1 MSSIKHVIL
10 SGAKRRDSDVLRS
23 RRISCDFLRSF
34 DSVRLRSATSNSAQD
49 DNLHTFK
56 IYFLLLFILHTSY
69 FILATGCYS
78 FTGASIPPHIHSIG
92 IPLVED
98 NSGFGQSAI
107 RQNITDQLIQKFN
120 NEGSLRV
127 ASVSSS
133 DAKLE
138 ATIPASGIDDQPVSV
153 AAGNIVTTKQIS
165 LKVHAIYTDQKK
177 QKVFWERDFSE
188 TAQYAISGGLPAQ
201 QTALSQAEDKV
212 TSDILIAVISNW

>member
-1 MSSIKHVIL
+1 M
-10 SGAKRRDSDVLRS
+10 KRP
-23 RRISCDFLRSF
+23 IS
-34 DSVRLRSATSNSAQD
+34 
-49 DNLHTFK
+49 
-56 IYFLLLFILHTSY
+56 YFLLFTSY
-69 FILATGCYS
+69 FLLCVIEVGCYS
-78 FTGASIPPHIHSIG
+78 FTGASIPPHIHTVG

-107 RQNITDQLIQKFN
+107 RQELTDQLTQKFT

-133 DAKLE
+133 DAKVE
-138 ATIPASGIDDQPVSV
+138 ASIPPSGIDDQPVSV

-188 TAQYAISGGLPAQ
+188 TAQYSIQGGLSAQ
-201 QTALSQAEDKV
+201 HTALQQAEDKV
-212 TSDILIAVISNW
+212 TTDILIAVISNW

>member
-1 MSSIKHVIL
+1 MTIL
-10 SGAKRRDSDVLRS
+10 LNQQH
-23 RRISCDFLRSF
+23 I
-34 DSVRLRSATSNSAQD
+34 
-49 DNLHTFK
+49 TF
-56 IYFLLLFILHTSY
+56 YFLLFASY
-69 FILATGCYS
+69 FLLIEVGCYS
-78 FTGASIPPHIHSIG
+78 FTGASIPPYLHTIG

-107 RQNITDQLIQKFN
+107 RQNLTDQLIQKFT

-127 ASVSSS
+127 ASVSSA
-133 DAKLE
+133 DAKVE
-138 ATIPASGIDDQPVSV
+138 ASVPAAGIDDEPVSV

-165 LKVHAIYTDQKK
+165 LKVHAIYTDLKK

-212 TSDILIAVISNW
+212 TTDILIAVISNW